1 MEKRQERVALAYQSR
16 HPRHSTGAAL
26 AAVTKINLKGLRLL
40 CRYEGLTAPA
50 TRLLEQTFNPV
61 VVPAMTDPIEEI
73 VAPAAIERAM
83 SVFEQFKD
91 RDHCELSQARK
102 ALREYVFGQ
111 VAKGETEEK
120 RLVVS
125 GLTHLKRLEKQ
136 AAK

>member
-1 MEKRQERVALAYQSR
+1 MSSTEL
-16 HPRHSTGAAL
+16 PRHIVDRFERRWA
-26 AAVTKINLKGLRLL
+26 KK
-40 CRYEGLTAPA
+40 
-50 TRLLEQTFNPV
+50 LEQQARAWKSARSESRSLT
-61 VVPAMTDPIEEI
+61 I

-102 ALREYVFGQ
+102 ALRDFVFGQ
-111 VAKGETEEK
+111 VAKGGTDKK

-125 GLTHLKRLEKQ
+125 GLTHLKQLEKQ